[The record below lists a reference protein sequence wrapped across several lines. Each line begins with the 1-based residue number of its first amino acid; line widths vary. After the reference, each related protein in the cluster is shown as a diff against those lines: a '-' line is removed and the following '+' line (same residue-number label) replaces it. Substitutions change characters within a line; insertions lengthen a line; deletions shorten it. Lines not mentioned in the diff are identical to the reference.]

1 MARVALR
8 ALLTALAIAPHS
20 VAVAVAAADPLPDS
34 IDVVADRDDDDLDG
48 IPDGEQLR
56 VPRDARVD
64 AIPLG
69 EAFLGATIERRSG
82 DSVRILAGGHPL
94 PWGSVVPRGS
104 LLQGVSPGSSVLVV
118 RRGREVHEVT
128 VRVWEL
134 GFRDG
139 TGTAVDLA
147 RSHAS
152 LDRSPPSR
160 VSGDVSTLYEEPDPL
175 RLVVRTLGDAPP
187 PLLLESVGPTG
198 AHVDSLAAPPFAAV
212 ACDRDREPGLH
223 CFSTEPLRFVVD
235 ETDRRHALASFRS
248 LRAELGGAIVVRE
261 AGKKLQAIRVA
272 GPRSTPAG
280 PIGRLR
286 AHLRPLVLR
295 MAPGGVPAVGGN
307 DAGAVAL
314 VRSELGEA
322 SRIWGECGVT
332 FGPPEEM
339 KVAVVDPPPPYLLS
353 FGNELGLPASGGHVS
368 VRVDGERTVTLTTT
382 AGELPLEAAHAAASA
397 FEAAGYRAEA
407 SPNARVAGGANPS
420 VDVLVAKRSGAW
432 ATLERVKQ
440 EGRDLPLSDD
450 PTLSVRIGKVSPG
463 AGLAHFTDTDAAS
476 GTLEERTL
484 LKAFDDGDPTTL
496 EVVVVPFFTGG
507 VRIGESFIGVDRGSL
522 RNVVLFD
529 RAGVRARR
537 TSLTLAHELGHILLD
552 VPGHPDDYGV
562 DTPTRLMDADAS
574 DASPF
579 GPRRLTLAECA
590 RVVRESGP
598 AARTPLVREW
608 PLTRLAYPPLRPNGQ

>member
-1 MARVALR
+1 MARVALS
-8 ALLTALAIAPHS
+8 ALLAALAVAPPS
-20 VAVAVAAADPLPDS
+20 VAAVDALPES
-34 IDVVADRDDDDLDG
+34 IDIVADRDDDDVDG
-48 IPDGEQLR
+48 VPDGDQPL
-56 VPRDARVD
+56 VPRDAQVD

-69 EAFLGATIERRSG
+69 SAFVGASVERQSG
-82 DSVRILAGGHPL
+82 DGVRILAGDHPL
-94 PWGSVVPRGS
+94 PWGSVVPRGA

-118 RRGREVHEVT
+118 ERGRETHEVT
-128 VRVWEL
+128 VRVWQV
-134 GFRDG
+134 GMRDG
-139 TGTAVDLA
+139 AGKAVDLA

-152 LDRSPPSR
+152 LERSPPARAS
-160 VSGDVSTLYEEPDPL
+160 SDVSTLYDEPDPL
-175 RLVVRTLGDAPP
+175 RLAVRTLAEAPP
-187 PLLLESVGPTG
+187 SLLLESVGPTG
-198 AHVDSLAAPPFAAV
+198 AHLDSLAAPPFAAV
-212 ACDRDREPGLH
+212 ACDGEPVPGLH
-223 CFSTEPLRFVVD
+223 CFLTEPLRFVVD
-235 ETDRRHALASFRS
+235 ETDRRHALAAFRS
-248 LRAELGGAIVVRE
+248 LRAELGGAVIVRE

-286 AHLRPLVLR
+286 ARLRPFVLR
-295 MAPGGVPAVGGN
+295 MTAGGVPAVGGN

-339 KVAVVDPPPPYLLS
+339 PVAVVDPPPPYLLS
-353 FGNELGLPASGGHVS
+353 FGDELGLPASGGHVS

-382 AGELPLEAAHAAASA
+382 DGELPLEAAHAAVGA

-407 SPNARVAGGANPS
+407 SPNARVAGGVNPS
-420 VDVLVAKRSGAW
+420 VDVLVAKRSGVRVR
-432 ATLERVKQ
+432 LEQVKKD
-440 EGRDLPLSDD
+440 GKDVPLSDD

-463 AGLAHFTDTDAAS
+463 GGLAHFTDTDAAS

-484 LKAFDDGDPTTL
+484 LKALDDGDPTTL

-598 AARTPLVREW
+598 LARTPLLREW
-608 PLTRLAYPPLRPNGQ
+608 PLTHLAYARLYPNGQ